1 MCVGHRLRKL
11 SCACLGRVS
20 GAWVATASWWC
31 VLRLETPWWAVEGC
45 AVGRQSD
52 GPQGKGG
59 RHQAG
64 LRRFRGTAG
73 CPCCSP
79 LLPRGPGSDL
89 VGTSVT
95 CGERAVGWGRGRQG
109 RRLRRRAELLPHL
122 GTDPGA
128 HDECMASGH
137 PAVPWSFAIH
147 RSRNPKILQLV
158 AFLTFVVLAFLCG
171 AFVRPSEGCGCPTHP
186 CLSLH
191 TACPREDAVAQGQVT
206 LMTLA

>member
-1 MCVGHRLRKL
+1 MCIGHRLRKL

-31 VLRLETPWWAVEGC
+31 VLRLETPWRAVEGC

-73 CPCCSP
+73 RPCCSP
-79 LLPRGPGSDL
+79 LLPRAGQRFGGHLSDL
-89 VGTSVT
+89 WRESGRPGPRQAGQEAASKGGAASAPGDRRGT
-95 CGERAVGWGRGRQG
+95 
-109 RRLRRRAELLPHL
+109 
-122 GTDPGA
+122 
-128 HDECMASGH
+128 HDECTASGR

-158 AFLTFVVLAFLCG
+158 AFLTFVVLAFL
-171 AFVRPSEGCGCPTHP
+171 
-186 CLSLH
+186 
-191 TACPREDAVAQGQVT
+191 
-206 LMTLA
+206 

>member
-31 VLRLETPWWAVEGC
+31 VLRLETPWRAVEGC

-73 CPCCSP
+73 RPCCSP
-79 LLPRGPGSDL
+79 LLPRAGQRFGGHLSDL
-89 VGTSVT
+89 WRES
-95 CGERAVGWGRGRQG
+95 GRPGPRQAGQEAASKGGAASAPGDRPGRTRGVHGQRPPRCSLELCDSQVEKSENTPARSFSDIRSFSFSLQCIRSSF
-109 RRLRRRAELLPHL
+109 RRLWVPHSPLP
-122 GTDPGA
+122 
-128 HDECMASGH
+128 
-137 PAVPWSFAIH
+137 
-147 RSRNPKILQLV
+147 
-158 AFLTFVVLAFLCG
+158 
-171 AFVRPSEGCGCPTHP
+171 
-186 CLSLH
+186 LSSYSLS
-191 TACPREDAVAQGQVT
+191 P
-206 LMTLA
+206 